1 MPFKFTNSDMK
12 KFWLAVCF
20 VFIAFLGWYLFLKSY
35 DVQANF
41 QVNAYPGTVVQ
52 IIKTWSSSL
61 PEAEI
66 TFQDSIYSIGQK
78 ITIENDTYFYDWVVE
93 QSDKGSSEITVL
105 IQKDGH
111 SLAERLA
118 LPFVETKLES
128 SAKGLIKELRN
139 TINSHLDI
147 TNVRIEGVVDFD
159 SVFCVYLPVKATQY
173 GKAYGMMRYY
183 SALSF
188 FVSDNDLMPNG
199 VPIVEITSWKMST
212 DNLAFDFC
220 YPIQFQTELPLDSIF
235 RYKWIPKQKAIKA
248 IYNGNYI
255 TSDRAWF
262 ELLNYAHQKG
272 MKVSPKPIEVFYDN
286 PNFGNNEKNWKAE
299 IFLPLNSTE

>member
-1 MPFKFTNSDMK
+1 MK
-12 KFWLAVCF
+12 RILLAVLF
-20 VFIAFLGWYLFLKSY
+20 VFIAFSGWYLFLKSY

-52 IIKTWSSSL
+52 IIKTWSTSL

-66 TFQDSIYSIGQK
+66 ISQDSIYSISQK
-78 ITIENDTYFYDWVVE
+78 ITVENDTYFYNWAVE
-93 QSDKGSSEITVL
+93 LSDERSSQITVL
-105 IQKDGH
+105 IRKEGSAIAD
-111 SLAERLA
+111 RLA
-118 LPFVETKLES
+118 LPFVETRLES
-128 SAKGLIKELRN
+128 SAKRLINELRS
-139 TINSHLDI
+139 TINTHLDI
-147 TNVRIEGVVDFD
+147 TNVRIEGMVDFD
-159 SVFCVYLPVKATQY
+159 STFCVYLPVQATQY
-173 GKAYGMMRYY
+173 GKAYGMMRHY

-188 FVSDNDLMPNG
+188 FVSDNDLEPSG

-212 DNLAFDFC
+212 DNLTFNFC
-220 YPIQFQTELPLDSIF
+220 YPIRFQAELPNDSIF
-235 RYKWIPKQKAIKA
+235 RYKWIPKQKTIKA

-262 ELLNYAHQKG
+262 ELLNYANQKDL
-272 MKVSPKPIEVFYDN
+272 KVSPRPIEVFHDN